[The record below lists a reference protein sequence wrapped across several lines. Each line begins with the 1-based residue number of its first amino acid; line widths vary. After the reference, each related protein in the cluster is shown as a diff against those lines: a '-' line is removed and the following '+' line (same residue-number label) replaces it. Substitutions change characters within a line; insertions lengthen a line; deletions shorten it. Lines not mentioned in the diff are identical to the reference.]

1 MKKLLSILLTVIIL
15 SASLFV
21 MPANA
26 TTAQKSAAKKSYET
40 TYNSTCT
47 MFGNSYGTVYRTNQ
61 RLVFRSKNNK
71 EVTIL
76 KFSEESNECAYWDS
90 IYFYMRGKTVCYT
103 DRKGNLYYIS
113 INGKNRRKIASNIG
127 MLLGGY
133 SYYNIAIK
141 GKTIYKIG
149 TNGKK
154 IKLKTLP
161 SYVYNTG
168 SLFAKKLYCPYKKG
182 SKHYVYNLKTGKSST
197 FKYDF
202 CKGKLNLYYLK
213 KFDLMRM
220 DSNGKVKKIETGVHK
235 IYTCNDGSTVVY
247 SKINRYGEEIF
258 FRKTAD
264 NKAKKLCTL
273 SDIKKALKTLNDIWD
288 PSVLP
293 ELYTRDYP
301 NGIKQ
306 VEIAQNQICF
316 SVSHRGDCVND
327 GESVT
332 EVVLSVYKN
341 GGKPKCFLRNNG
353 YKIISMECVNNLMWF
368 DIDNYEYNHEKCFV
382 KVIK

>member
-15 SASLFV
+15 LSSLIV

-26 TTAQKSAAKKSYET
+26 STAQKSAAKKPYET
-40 TYNSTCT
+40 TYDSTYT
-47 MFGNSYGTVYRTNQ
+47 MFGNSYGTVYRTNN

-71 EVTIL
+71 EVTL
-76 KFSEESNECAYWDS
+76 FKFFNKVDECASWDS

-113 INGKNRRKIASNIG
+113 INGKNRRKIASKIG
-127 MLLGGY
+127 TLLGGY
-133 SYYNIAIK
+133 GYYNIAIK

-161 SYVYNTG
+161 SNVYNVG

-182 SKHYVYNLKTGKSST
+182 SKYYVYNLKTGKSST

-202 CKGKLNLYYLK
+202 CMGKKNLYYLK

-220 DSNGKVKKIETGVHK
+220 DSNGKVEKLETGVHK

-247 SKINRYGEEIF
+247 SKINRYNEEIF
-258 FRKTAD
+258 FRKTAN
-264 NKAKKLCTL
+264 NKAKRLCTL
-273 SDIKKALKTLNDIWD
+273 SDIKKVLKTLDDIWD

-316 SVSHRGDCVND
+316 SVSHRGDRVND

-332 EVVLSVYKN
+332 EIVLSVYKN
-341 GGKPKCFLRNNG
+341 GGKPKCFLRNNS
-353 YKIISMECVNNLMWF
+353 YKIHSMDYANNLMWF
-368 DIDNYEYNHEKCFV
+368 DIDNDESYHEKCFV
-382 KVIK
+382 KAIK